1 MSNRLLV
8 VLAMIIFIINFVVS
22 PMFFNEPPNSY
33 GTFIGLIL
41 LSIALI
47 SLIDQVNKK
56 KWAMFGHCQW

>member
-8 VLAMIIFIINFVVS
+8 VLAIIIFIVNFVVS
-22 PMFFNEPPNSY
+22 PMFFDEPPNSY

-41 LSIALI
+41 LSISLI

-56 KWAMFGHCQW
+56 

>member
-8 VLAMIIFIINFVVS
+8 FLAMIIFIINFVVS
-22 PMFFNEPPNSY
+22 PMFFNETPNSY

-47 SLIDQVNKK
+47 SLIDQVNKNK
-56 KWAMFGHCQW
+56 KK

>member
-22 PMFFNEPPNSY
+22 PVFFNENPNSY

-47 SLIDQVNKK
+47 SLIDQVNKNK
-56 KWAMFGHCQW
+56 KK

>member
-8 VLAMIIFIINFVVS
+8 IFAIIIFIVNFVVL
-22 PMFFNEPPNSY
+22 PMFFDETPNSY

-41 LSIALI
+41 LSISLI

-56 KWAMFGHCQW
+56 

>member
-22 PMFFNEPPNSY
+22 PMFFDETPNSY
-33 GTFIGLIL
+33 GIFIGLIL
-41 LSIALI
+41 LSISLI

-56 KWAMFGHCQW
+56 

>member
-22 PMFFNEPPNSY
+22 PMFFNETPNPY

-47 SLIDQVNKK
+47 SLIDQVNKNK
-56 KWAMFGHCQW
+56 KK

>member
-8 VLAMIIFIINFVVS
+8 ILAMIIFIINFVVS
-22 PMFFNEPPNSY
+22 PMFFNETPNLY

-47 SLIDQVNKK
+47 SLIDQVNKNK
-56 KWAMFGHCQW
+56 KK